1 VALRGFASG
10 HLGLKLPPFW
20 LPVSLTS
27 FEMEDFMDEESR
39 YTMQESIWDCGCFIG
54 CPLPHVHDS
63 IAMVICLLINC
74 GVQGFLLYIVGSS
87 MMGTEYTADY
97 TQKMLI
103 WRAYYGQV
111 YEYADKNLKASLTTL
126 ICADSTLTM
135 QGGKQSDNYTEAHEY
150 LESNGPMLCLLAMFL
165 WLMTVQKEAKQIYF
179 LGSAVLN
186 LTGGG
191 KATYFHVEESSI
203 SFEIKSMSRARAVL
217 IFCLVI
223 IPRAV
228 RYIMLGIIGIRYL
241 SVTMGLE
248 NLLLNAMALEVVIS
262 VDELVFQT
270 FCSLE
275 VDTLIRRTEPL
286 SKGSNC

>member
-1 VALRGFASG
+1 
-10 HLGLKLPPFW
+10 
-20 LPVSLTS
+20 
-27 FEMEDFMDEESR
+27 
-39 YTMQESIWDCGCFIG
+39 MQE
-54 CPLPHVHDS
+54 
-63 IAMVICLLINC
+63 
-74 GVQGFLLYIVGSS
+74 
-87 MMGTEYTADY
+87 
-97 TQKMLI
+97 
-103 WRAYYGQV
+103 
-111 YEYADKNLKASLTTL
+111 
-126 ICADSTLTM
+126 
-135 QGGKQSDNYTEAHEY
+135 GKQSDNYNEAHEY

-165 WLMTVQKEAKQIYF
+165 WLMTVQKEAKQIYV

-248 NLLLNAMALEVVIS
+248 DLLLNAMALEVVIS
-262 VDELVFQT
+262 VDELVFRT

-275 VDTLIRRTEPL
+275 VNTLIRRTEPL
-286 SKGSNC
+286 SKPRSKLKACSNFRTYPKSFLIAGAFAVAYMFALQPIVAEMQLFTYAMCSGNRDYIHYQDLAGIIAVWGNPSAEEAEEAIANLDSYGFQARLQNTKLDQAVVAANDYSQLQERENNKPTY